1 MSDGTPPSDAELL
14 AAARAVGERLA
25 RDDGQLA
32 VAESCT
38 GGLLGHLLTD
48 ADHASD
54 HFLGGIICYSAAVK
68 EALLDVPH
76 ELLQAPGPV
85 SAEVA
90 AAMVAGTFARFPAA
104 TLAIAVTGLAGPES
118 DGEGKP
124 VGLTYVAL
132 GRRDG
137 RVTSRRRVFE
147 HDRDG
152 NKRAAALLA
161 LQLAAAE

>member
-1 MSDGTPPSDAELL
+1 MSDGAPPSDTELL

-25 RDDGQLA
+25 REDGQLA

-54 HFLGGIICYSAAVK
+54 HFLGGIICYSSAVK
-68 EALLDVPH
+68 EALLAVPH
-76 ELLQAPGPV
+76 ELLDDPGAV

-90 AAMVAGTFARFPAA
+90 AAMVKGTLARFPAA

-124 VGLTYVAL
+124 VGLTFVAV

-137 RVTSRRRVFE
+137 LVTCQRSVFE

-152 NKRAAALLA
+152 NKRAAALVA
-161 LQLAAAE
+161 LRLAAAD